1 MYRDNDRYR
10 TFSRRAVFL
19 FGSKFLLMSGL
30 IGRMYYLQVIEG
42 DRYKTLA
49 DENRIS
55 LKLLAP
61 PQGPNCRS
69 VWPSLGGQS
78 AELPNFIGA

>member
-10 TFSRRAVFL
+10 TFSRRAIFM

-61 PQGPNCRS
+61 PGAGLSIGLAVPWRS
-69 VWPSLGGQS
+69 ISRTT
-78 AELPNFIGA
+78 EFY